1 MRVPLFDVA
10 VSGSVKV
17 LVFGVVLASKML
29 IPCKLAGGGMIP
41 SPAGKG
47 GVAQDNTFF
56 FFFFFFGGGGGG
68 GSPWLL
74 EGWQETCRFI

>member
-41 SPAGKG
+41 SPAREG
-47 GVAQDNTFF
+47 GWLKITLFF
-56 FFFFFFGGGGGG
+56 FFF
-68 GSPWLL
+68 
-74 EGWQETCRFI
+74 T